1 MSRSRKNQLKI
12 LRRWPGQLQSRSW
25 ALQVGDRLIPAGANQ
40 LTIFKVL
47 YENSGTVVSYARLYS
62 VLRQPLSHGRYH
74 LLQEYIRR
82 NVEMLET
89 NKLPYVIAVVND
101 AGYALCRISE
111 RPAPTVDRYQ
121 NAGIDLGDTF
131 QPTHDDCVAPISF
144 PI

>member
-47 YENSGTVVSYARLYS
+47 YEHSGSVVSYARLYS
-62 VLRQPLSHGRYH
+62 VLGRPLSRGRYH

-89 NKLPYVIAVVND
+89 NKLPYVIAVASKV
-101 AGYALCRISE
+101 GYVLCRVL
-111 RPAPTVDRYQ
+111 P
-121 NAGIDLGDTF
+121 
-131 QPTHDDCVAPISF
+131 
-144 PI
+144 